1 MPRQKW
7 TDEEDEYLRR
17 LVENLSS
24 KSGSFNWNFFAEEMK
39 KVGHHKTKKQIMD
52 RWNLQLNPEL
62 NKSSISDEERRLL
75 FTLQEETENSW
86 KQLAKHFNS
95 RTDNLLKNQFF
106 LLVRGALRKASNIG
120 EMKIASKI
128 FTDFKPST
136 LLVFLKSRI
145 VLIDKIESLEWKENY
160 SPDIRWLRTSF
171 SARKF
176 IEFFAFTSQER
187 ITHLKTPLLKFAIQ
201 AAISKL
207 NELNDEHLEKKKQA
221 LPTVNLDEKE
231 DVETKIARLA
241 KSVGSWVRE
250 LNEFKRAGK
259 LELTPDRIAVLEK
272 LRDSIGKRLNGNERS
287 AAMLPNLRLMQSPLN
302 YHAQSEIGSFII
314 PNLQYGLPPDPQF
327 NFPHSSRAI

>member
-7 TDEEDEYLRR
+7 TDEEDECLRR
-17 LVENLSS
+17 LVENSSS
-24 KSGSFNWNFFAEEMK
+24 KSGSFNWYSFAEEMK
-39 KVGHHKTKKQIMD
+39 KVGHQKTKKQIMD

-62 NKSSISDEERRLL
+62 NKSSISEEERRLL
-75 FTLQEETENSW
+75 FTLQEKTENSW
-86 KQLAKHFNS
+86 KQLAKHFDS

-106 LLVRGALRKASNIG
+106 LLVRGALRKACNIG
-120 EMKIASKI
+120 EMKIPSKI

-136 LLVFLKSRI
+136 LLEFLTKRI
-145 VLIDKIESLEWKENY
+145 FLRDKIESVEWKESY
-160 SPDIRWLRTSF
+160 SPEIGWLRTSF

-187 ITHLKTPLLKFAIQ
+187 ITQLKTPLLRFAIQ

-207 NELNDEHLEKKKQA
+207 NELKESHPGKKNQA
-221 LPTVNLDEKE
+221 LPTINVEEIE
-231 DVETKIARLA
+231 DDETKIARLA
-241 KSVGSWVRE
+241 KSVGTWVRE
-250 LNEFKRAGK
+250 LNESKRAGK

-287 AAMLPNLRLMQSPLN
+287 AAMLPNFRLLQSPLH
-302 YHAQSEIGSFII
+302 YPEQPEIGSFII
-314 PNLQYGLPPDPQF
+314 PNLQFGLPPGPQL